1 MSQPWRYGDDGLP
14 IGWPADYDIPTLG
27 IDVLAWSETE
37 LIQPDGLN
45 AGSNWAWTTS
55 QARYIAWWYALTE
68 LGEYLFRR
76 GQIVLPKG
84 SGKSPL
90 AAALSC
96 CELAGPTCFDG
107 WDASHNP
114 VGFPRPSSLVQL
126 AAVSQDQTDNTM
138 SLAIAMMGPDSPA
151 YNHIQGLDPGL
162 TRIRTAHGMLL
173 PVTSSSATREGQRT
187 TAAIMDETHLW
198 VPSNGGTRLA
208 STIRRNLGKMNGRAL
223 ETTNTWEPGS
233 GSVAEAT
240 WETANKLVEG
250 KAKSAYGRDAGIL
263 RWHPMP
269 KNFSEKDLAD
279 RDKTRKAL
287 EGLYSDSPWIKID
300 RIMEEIFDLNQDPR
314 DSLRFYLNII
324 TADSAAWITEPEWA
338 ACKDEDESL
347 KKGDIITLGF
357 DGSRGR
363 ARGKPDATALVAC
376 RVRDGFIT
384 PIDIW
389 EAPDRKATWSNWEP
403 PLTLIE
409 SAIDFCFKE
418 YNVVGMYAD
427 PAKDWRSYVDSW
439 ESKHGLTIPVKSS
452 VSHPFEW
459 WMVGGRSGLVER
471 AIEQVEGAIRNQ
483 DLIHDGNFQLTT
495 HLLNSRRRIV
505 HGKLALGKAD
515 DYSSKKIDGAVAMV
529 LAWQCR
535 LDALS
540 KGVGKPKVSFIPARI
555 R

>member
-1 MSQPWRYGDDGLP
+1 MAEKWIYGDDGLP
-14 IGWPADYDIPTLG
+14 VGWPADYDIPTLG

-37 LIQPDGLN
+37 LIQPDGKY
-45 AGSNWAWTTS
+45 AGGPWQWTDS
-55 QARYIAWWYALTE
+55 QARYIAWWYALTD

-84 SGKSPL
+84 AGKSPL
-90 AAALSC
+90 AAALAC
-96 CELAGPTCFDG
+96 CELAGPTFFGG
-107 WDASHNP
+107 WDASHSP
-114 VGFPRPSSLVQL
+114 VAIRRPSPLVQL

-138 SLAIAMMGPDSPA
+138 SLAIAMMGPESPA
-151 YNHIQGLDPGL
+151 YGHIRGLDAGL
-162 TRIRTAHGMLL
+162 TRIRISGGLLL

-198 VPSNGGTRLA
+198 IPSNGGTRLA
-208 STIRRNLGKMNGRAL
+208 ATIRRNLGKMNGRAV
-223 ETTNTWEPGS
+223 ETTNTWEPGL

-240 WETANKLVEG
+240 WDNANKIANG
-250 KAKSAYGRDAGIL
+250 TAKSAYGRDAGIL

-287 EGLYSDSPWIKID
+287 EYLYRDSPWINID
-300 RIMEEIFDLNQDPR
+300 RTMEEIFDLNQDPR

-324 TADSAAWITEPEWA
+324 TAESAAWITEPEWA
-338 ACKDEDESL
+338 ACKDDKETL
-347 KKGDIITLGF
+347 KKGDVITLGF

-376 RVRDGFIT
+376 RVSDGFVT
-384 PIDIW
+384 PIGIW
-389 EAPDRKATWSNWEP
+389 EAPERRTDWADWEP
-403 PLTLIE
+403 PITLIE
-409 SAIDFCFKE
+409 AALDHCFKE
-418 YNVVGMYAD
+418 YTVVGMYAD
-427 PAKDWRSYVDSW
+427 PAKDWRSYVDNW
-439 ESKHGLTIPVKSS
+439 EAKYGLKVPVKSS
-452 VSHPFEW
+452 TSHPFEW
-459 WMVGGRSGLVER
+459 WMVGGRAGLVER
-471 AIEQVEGAIRNQ
+471 AIEQAEGAIRNQ
-483 DLIHDGNFQLTT
+483 DLIQDGNYHLTE
-495 HLLNSRRRIV
+495 HLLNCRRRIV
-505 HGKLALGKAD
+505 HGKLALGKVD

-540 KGVGKPKVSFIPARI
+540 KGVGIPKHIYIPARI